1 MQVLRSSP
9 RRCVRGN
16 IEFDTSPGEK
26 PHLNWDLIMIVTAS
40 RTDAFI
46 EWRTAVVDS
55 RPVDFGV
62 GGHGETVL
70 FLHGWGLSPRAYG
83 SALAAVVHRGSRVI
97 APALPGLGGTAE
109 LDRADRNFEGYAAWV
124 TRFLDAAGDTGPVTV
139 VGHSFGGGV
148 ATAVARDFPT
158 RVSRLVLVNSVGGG
172 VWSSAGGQERP
183 IRERPWWN
191 WCVSAMVEAA
201 ESVHARRI
209 PQFRLDEF
217 AFNALRNAH
226 GVWQTGNL
234 ARTADLIDALEEIAV
249 RAMPVVVLWGADD
262 HVIPR
267 TSFHAVCAAL
277 GDPEV
282 REVPGN
288 HNWLIDDAELFG
300 QVLTESQAGRAVS
313 APVLSPSFVFCSTTR
328 IAQ

>member
-1 MQVLRSSP
+1 M
-9 RRCVRGN
+9 
-16 IEFDTSPGEK
+16 
-26 PHLNWDLIMIVTAS
+26 
-40 RTDAFI
+40 
-46 EWRTAVVDS
+46 
-55 RPVDFGV
+55 
-62 GGHGETVL
+62 
-70 FLHGWGLSPRAYG
+70 
-83 SALAAVVHRGSRVI
+83 
-97 APALPGLGGTAE
+97 
-109 LDRADRNFEGYAAWV
+109 
-124 TRFLDAAGDTGPVTV
+124 
-139 VGHSFGGGV
+139 
-148 ATAVARDFPT
+148 ARDFPT

-191 WCVSAMVEAA
+191 WCGSAMVEAA

-217 AFNALRNAH
+217 AFNALRNAR

-300 QVLTESQAGRAVS
+300 QVLTESLAGRAVS